1 MITVQRNSC
10 ITNWLWSQTF
20 RESCNVNRIVLYVMW
35 VMVALLRSADS
46 AIFAPCTH
54 TLWKVDS
61 GSEKGEGEGTGN
73 PLTDIRET

>member
-1 MITVQRNSC
+1 
-10 ITNWLWSQTF
+10 
-20 RESCNVNRIVLYVMW
+20 
-35 VMVALLRSADS
+35 MVALLRSADS

-73 PLTDIRET
+73 PLTDIRETWRLTAE